1 VFIVRNAPNMD
12 TNIDMMSKLRL
23 LEKINL
29 NKSQKIEYTRCYVL
43 YCGSAGQATCGEDVR
58 SSAGVA
64 CSEEQY
70 CT

>member
-1 VFIVRNAPNMD
+1 MALTRSFISWDGVLTKMVFIVRNAPNMD

-43 YCGSAGQATCGEDVR
+43 YCGSVGARA
-58 SSAGVA
+58 
-64 CSEEQY
+64 
-70 CT
+70 